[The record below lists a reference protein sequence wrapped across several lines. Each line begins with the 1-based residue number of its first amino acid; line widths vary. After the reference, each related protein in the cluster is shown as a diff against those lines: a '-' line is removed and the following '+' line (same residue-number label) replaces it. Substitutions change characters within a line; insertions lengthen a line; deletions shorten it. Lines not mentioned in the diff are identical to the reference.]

1 MIVFDVEANGL
12 LDKATKI
19 HCLSYTDDGKDYK
32 TIFDYSDMRDLILS
46 QYGLVGHNIVRY
58 DVPLIEKI
66 LGIKIKA
73 RLFDTLPMS
82 WVLNLNRSKHG
93 LESFGE
99 DFGIP
104 KPQIDDWQNLT
115 EEEYAHRCTEDV
127 KINWCLWQDLLKRF
141 MFLYKSKLELDKFF
155 RYLEFKMDCAAA
167 AEKVGWKLDVELAEK
182 CVADL
187 TKQKADKEA
196 ELINVMPKRK
206 VTTKKSRPKNC
217 FRKDG
222 TASAHGQRWFD
233 LLQEHGLPLHF
244 DKEVEVIK
252 KWEDPNPNSTDQVK
266 DWLYSL
272 GWKPCTFK
280 YVKEINEVE
289 GTIFI
294 TRSERAIPQVRKEGE
309 LTESVKLLAEKNPEV
324 QVLEG
329 LTVMQHR
336 LGIFQGFLDCE
347 QDGYVKA
354 EVDGLTNTLRF
365 KHKKPLVNLPGVNKP
380 WGKEIRGCLIAPTGY
395 VLCGADMTSLE
406 DTTKRHYM
414 QPYDPD
420 YVHEMSQADFDPHL
434 DLAKHAGAIEQ
445 SDIDAY
451 NRGLKPEL
459 KDLRKNFKVVNYSAT
474 YGVGAIKLS
483 RTSGISE
490 TGAAA
495 LLDAYWRRHW
505 AVRAF
510 CDSSKRKVRKI
521 NGDMWVQNPVSNFW
535 HLLRYKKDMFST
547 LNQST
552 GVYCFDKW
560 VAYYRTRRP
569 NIIGQFHDESINL
582 VKEGEQNEHS
592 DALNWAIKK
601 LNQELKLNVDL
612 GIDIQYGQRYSDV
625 H

>member
-19 HCLSYTDDGKDYK
+19 HCLSYTSDGKDYK

-46 QYGLVGHNIVRY
+46 QHGLVGHNIIRY

-66 LGIKIKA
+66 LGIKIKS

-82 WVLNLNRSKHG
+82 WVLNYNRSKHG

-104 KPQIDDWQNLT
+104 KPQIDDWHNLT
-115 EEEYAHRCTEDV
+115 NEEYAHRCTEDV
-127 KINWCLWQDLLKRF
+127 KINWCLWQDLLRRF
-141 MFLYKSKLELDKFF
+141 MFLYKNKSSLDKFF
-155 RYLEFKMDCAAA
+155 RYLEFKMDCAAT
-167 AEKVGWKLDVELAEK
+167 AEKVGWKLDVELAQK

-196 ELINVMPKRK
+196 ELISVMPKRK

-222 TASAHGQRWFD
+222 TASTHGQRWFD
-233 LLQEHGLPLHF
+233 LLQENGLPLHF
-244 DKEVEVIK
+244 DGEVEVIK
-252 KWEDPNPNSTDQVK
+252 NWEDPNPNSTDQVK

-272 GWKPCTFK
+272 GWEPCTFK
-280 YVKEINEVE
+280 YVKEDD
-289 GTIFI
+289 G
-294 TRSERAIPQVRKEGE
+294 SERTIPQVRKDGE
-309 LTESVKLLAEKNPEV
+309 LTDSVKLIAETNPMVE
-324 QVLEG
+324 VLEG

-347 QDGYVKA
+347 QDGYVRA
-354 EVDGLTNTLRF
+354 EIDGLTNTLRF
-365 KHKKPLVNLPGVNKP
+365 KHKKPLVNLPGVDRP
-380 WGKEIRGCLIAPTGY
+380 WGKEIRGCLTVPTGY

-420 YVHEMSQADFDPHL
+420 YVHEMSQAGFDPHL
-434 DLAKHAGAIEQ
+434 DLAKHAGAIKQ

-451 NRGLKPEL
+451 NHGAKPEL
-459 KDLRKNFKVVNYSAT
+459 KALRKNYKVVNYSAT
-474 YGVGAIKLS
+474 YGVGAAKLS
-483 RTSGISE
+483 RT
-490 TGAAA
+490 TGMSVPQSQA
-495 LLDAYWRRHW
+495 LLDAYWNRNWSVKKFSEDQTIRQ
-505 AVRAF
+505 
-510 CDSSKRKVRKI
+510 I
-521 NGDMWVQNPVSNFW
+521 NGEMWVQNPVSGFW
-535 HLLRYKKDMFST
+535 HSLRYEKDVFST

-552 GVYCFDKW
+552 GAYCFDKW

-592 DALNWAIKK
+592 DALNWAIEK
-601 LNQELKLNVDL
+601 LNKELKLNVDL